1 MTLTGREL
9 IARLVD
15 ATPVPPAGA
24 GVEDLLALFEAIL
37 ASRSAL
43 LAQAV
48 APVTLSE
55 PDRPLLVELERRQN
69 IWQDALAAALRRVG
83 GQRCGAAQMR
93 AYGGSR

>member
-37 ASRSAL
+37 ADRSTL
-43 LAQAV
+43 LAQAA
-48 APVTLSE
+48 APATLSE

-69 IWQDALAAALRRVG
+69 IWQDALSAALRQVG
-83 GQRCGAAQMR
+83 WQRCGATQMR

>member
-9 IARLVD
+9 IAGLLD

-24 GVEDLLALFEAIL
+24 AAEDLLALFEAIL
-37 ASRSAL
+37 AGRSAL

-69 IWQDALAAALRRVG
+69 IWQDALAAAQCRVG
-83 GQRCGAAQMR
+83 WQRCGAAQLR